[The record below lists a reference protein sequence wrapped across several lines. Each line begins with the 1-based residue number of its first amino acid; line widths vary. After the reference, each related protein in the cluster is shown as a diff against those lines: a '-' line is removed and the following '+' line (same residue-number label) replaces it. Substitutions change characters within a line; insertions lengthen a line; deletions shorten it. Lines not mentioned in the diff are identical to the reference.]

1 MRSEGAGGSENE
13 SSPSLGEDFQNRV
26 LSSAGA
32 PPNRGFTRHTAR
44 KHLHL
49 GEGCRGRSEDKTRA
63 RLLHKSLGNRQQTNE
78 GRLSGAARSPSP
90 SSESGSRPR
99 GGGGTG
105 TAARQRPTAGSAA
118 APPPAGTGPRRRP
131 APPRPCAGRGGAP
144 GPLRTRRAPPQ
155 PGHRPGDSSSLPTA
169 RPRRHGPAAP
179 GEAGIAAPLPPLT
192 SCLRSSS
199 ESPA

>member
-99 GGGGTG
+99 GGGRDGDSRPAAPDRGLSGRAPARRHRT
-105 TAARQRPTAGSAA
+105 TAPPR
-118 APPPAGTGPRRRP
+118 APPPLRRARGSPRP
-131 APPRPCAGRGGAP
+131 APDTP
-144 GPLRTRRAPPQ
+144 GPSAARA
-155 PGHRPGDSSSLPTA
+155 
-169 RPRRHGPAAP
+169 
-179 GEAGIAAPLPPLT
+179 
-192 SCLRSSS
+192 
-199 ESPA
+199 SPW